1 MIDDYGSA
9 RTESACGQVG
19 EICSFWSQVSLVL
32 RLKNASKC
40 KIHSYTS
47 LSISTK
53 KKNDLTFCL

>member
-9 RTESACGQVG
+9 RTESACGQAG
-19 EICSFWSQVSLVL
+19 EIFSFWSQVSLVL